1 MPLGLVEFEWQI
13 WGHYHAM
20 IMERISRIG
29 LIINGK
35 TVLIAAL
42 AVISTW
48 VSLQVGA
55 VADFPLTIISTAVI
69 FPIVF
74 SIGHA
79 YKRRENA
86 LDDYG
91 TIKAHGRAMYFA
103 ARDWLPDG
111 DEAARRARLDAI
123 EACLIHLL
131 SSCRAMFKGER
142 DCVATAEREVYASFS
157 ELSVFVKML
166 REDGLPSGEC
176 SRCNQY
182 LSKMIVAFESVKHI
196 YQYRTPRTLR
206 AFSDFFI
213 VLLPLLYGPYF
224 AYLAVEYE
232 APSMTYV
239 MPALFAIIL
248 AGLDNI
254 QTHLEDPFD
263 QIGPDDVAINA
274 EKFVELLGCG
284 EVGETSE
291 DARELLAKLE
301 GCPTT

>member
-1 MPLGLVEFEWQI
+1 MFI
-13 WGHYHAM
+13 DR
-20 IMERISRIG
+20 IMRIG
-29 LIINGK
+29 LIVNAK
-35 TVLIAAL
+35 TLLIAAL
-42 AVISTW
+42 AVLSTW
-48 VSLQVGA
+48 VSLRVGA

-91 TIKAHGRAMYFA
+91 VIKAHGRALYFA
-103 ARDWLPDG
+103 ARDWLPDS
-111 DEAARRARLDAI
+111 DPAAKESRLHAI

-142 DCVATAEREVYASFS
+142 GCVAEAEREVYASFS
-157 ELSVFVKML
+157 ELSAFVKRM
-166 REDGLPSGEC
+166 RAEGLASGEC

-182 LSKMIVAFESVKHI
+182 VSKMIVAFESVKHI

-213 VLLPLLYGPYF
+213 ILLPLLYGPYF
-224 AYLAVEYE
+224 AYLAVEYD

-254 QTHLEDPFD
+254 QEHLEDPFD

-284 EVGETSE
+284 EDGEVCD
-291 DARELLAKLE
+291 DARALHAQLE
-301 GCPTT
+301 ARSA